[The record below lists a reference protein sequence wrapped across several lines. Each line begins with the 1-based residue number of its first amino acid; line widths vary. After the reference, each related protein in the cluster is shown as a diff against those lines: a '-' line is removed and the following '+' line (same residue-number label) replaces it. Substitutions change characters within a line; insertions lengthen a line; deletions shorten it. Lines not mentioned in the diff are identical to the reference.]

1 MAGCVEDRGFQH
13 LVSERLLIR
22 RFRPEDARALATYRS
37 DPEVARLQAW
47 QAPYTQK
54 AAAAFIA
61 SLETLWPGIPET
73 WFQFAVG
80 LRKGEP
86 LIGDLGLR
94 LCDDPRQAEVGF
106 TLAGSYQGKGYALEA
121 LRCLLR
127 YVFEGLSLHRVF
139 SYTDLRNERGQRLLQ
154 RAGFREEGRL
164 MQASWFKGE
173 WVSEC
178 VYAQLASEWRSKP
191 DR

>member
-1 MAGCVEDRGFQH
+1 MEDRGFQR

-61 SLETLWPGIPET
+61 SLETLSPGIPET

-94 LCDDPRQAEVGF
+94 LCADPRQAEIGF

-121 LRCLLR
+121 LGCLLR
-127 YVFEGLSLHRVF
+127 YVFEGTPASGDLPRGAGPPGLSSF
-139 SYTDLRNERGQRLLQ
+139 WWPSGAAQRS
-154 RAGFREEGRL
+154 G
-164 MQASWFKGE
+164 
-173 WVSEC
+173 
-178 VYAQLASEWRSKP
+178 KP
-191 DR
+191 TG